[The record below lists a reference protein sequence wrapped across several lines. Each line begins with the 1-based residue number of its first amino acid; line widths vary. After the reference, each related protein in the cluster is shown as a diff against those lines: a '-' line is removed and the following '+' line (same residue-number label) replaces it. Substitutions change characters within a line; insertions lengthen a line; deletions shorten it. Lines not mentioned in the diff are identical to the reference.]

1 MLVKYC
7 LFAFQLCRLILKKK
21 NATSRTMPKKI
32 ILFLDLVCQ
41 SLCEVS

>member
-7 LFAFQLCRLILKKK
+7 LFAFQLCHLILKKK